1 MNHSLLVRPPRTSTL
16 LHIALFGPPQ
26 LIWDEQPVALPR
38 RQLRAL
44 LYRLAA
50 TLQPVSRDQLCFL
63 FWPDSPETVARRNL
77 TVLLNQLRNL
87 LPSPDLLVSQRD
99 VVALDPAR
107 VRVDTVA
114 LADALVPQRQ
124 HDLDALAAT
133 VALYRGQFLDGFA
146 LPGSAEFD
154 EWADRERHVWERRYL
169 DALALL
175 IDGYAR
181 RGAYAEAIE
190 AAQRALAVDALAE
203 EMHRRLIVLYA
214 DLGDRT
220 AALRQFE
227 HCAEVL
233 ERELGVSPLPETRA
247 VYEAVRDGQLPR
259 QVANAQPRVLAASTG
274 QGEAGRL
281 RHLPAP
287 TTPLI
292 GRAEECAQAIDLL
305 RDPAVRLV
313 TLCGPGGSGKTR
325 LALHLAWEIA
335 DRFADGVV
343 FVPLAALHDGALL
356 VHTIAHACGLKPGR
370 PQALSEYLRDKE
382 LLLVLDNCEHLPDL
396 QAEVARLLA
405 AAPGLRVLTTSRAA
419 LNLQGE
425 HIFPVSPLPLPDLS
439 ALPSPAALAEV
450 PSLALLLARTQALN
464 PRFELT
470 AENAHELAAICVR
483 LDGLP
488 LAIEL
493 AAARLKL
500 LAPGELLRRLD
511 RRLALLTTGARDLP
525 DRHQTLRATID
536 WSYQLL
542 DAREQTLFDHLAVF
556 ASGWTLEAAE
566 AVCSPD
572 SQRGDVEPWSILDGL
587 ASLIDKN
594 LVFQQH
600 TPQTEPSFAMLET
613 IREYALE
620 RLSTHDLDAIE
631 HIRRKHAGF
640 YVELAEAAETKLQ
653 GSRQA
658 EWLDRL
664 DAAHNNLRA
673 ALAWC
678 RADEGDSGLGIRLV
692 GALWRFWETRGYL
705 QEGRAAAED
714 MLVRI
719 GDVEVASRAKAL
731 RGAGYLAWL
740 QGDTE
745 IAYARLAESAALER
759 SRDQQHG
766 LAQSLNLIG
775 HIATKQQDYGRA
787 IASLEEALSIGR
799 ALRDDHIV
807 DTALN
812 SLGNIAAFQA
822 DYEVA
827 RRYYHEALQ
836 LRRRTGDIRGLAVTL
851 NHLGEILRW
860 QGDLHQ
866 AVQLY
871 EESFSRWQQLEYKWG
886 MALVLHNIGSV
897 ALSYAT
903 DRAPADCF
911 GQSLK
916 LFGELGDRHGV
927 ALCLTGLAGV
937 ALGESQPAHAALL
950 LGAAT
955 ALHGTLNLPLDPND
969 RCLYER
975 IVAETRA
982 QLDTITF
989 TLAWTQ
995 GEQMSPDEALAD
1007 VFDPTNEIAVDYIAE
1022 PAGWHEH
1029 RSVALL
1035 TGDRHSC

>member
-1 MNHSLLVRPPRTSTL
+1 MNHSVLVRPPHTATL

-26 LIWDEQPVALPR
+26 LTWDEQPIALPR

-87 LPSPDLLVSQRD
+87 LPAPDLLVAQRD

-114 LADALVPQRQ
+114 LADALIPQRQ
-124 HDLDALAAT
+124 HHFDALSAA
-133 VALYRGQFLDGFA
+133 VGLYRGQFLDGFA
-146 LPGSAEFD
+146 LPGSVEFD
-154 EWADRERHVWERRYL
+154 EWADRERHIWERRYL

-175 IDGYAR
+175 IDGYAQ

-214 DLGDRT
+214 ELGDRT

-247 VYEAVRDGQLPR
+247 VYEAVRDGLLPR
-259 QVANAQPRVLAASTG
+259 QLTAAHSASAAK
-274 QGEAGRL
+274 EKSSRL
-281 RHLPAP
+281 RHLPAAP
-287 TTPLI
+287 TPLI
-292 GRAEECAQAIDLL
+292 GRAEECAHAIGLL
-305 RDPAVRLV
+305 RDPAVRLL

-335 DRFADGVV
+335 ERFADGVV

-356 VHTIAHACGLKPGR
+356 AHTIAHACGLKPGQSQDVR
-370 PQALSEYLRDKE
+370 EYLRDKE

-439 ALPSPAALAEV
+439 ALPSPATLAEV

-470 AENAHELAAICVR
+470 AENAPDLAAICVR

-511 RRLALLTTGARDLP
+511 HRLALLTSGARDLP

-542 DAREQTLFDHLAVF
+542 DQQEQQLFDYLAVF
-556 ASGWTLEAAE
+556 AGGWTLEAAE
-566 AVCSPD
+566 AVCGPD
-572 SQRGDVEPWSILDGL
+572 AQRGEFGSWSILDGL

-594 LVFQQH
+594 LVFQQP
-600 TPQTEPSFAMLET
+600 TPQPEPSFAMLET

-620 RLSTHDLDAIE
+620 RLSTHDLDVIE
-631 HIRRKHAGF
+631 RVRRRHAGF
-640 YVELAEAAETKLQ
+640 YVELAEAAETELQ
-653 GSRQA
+653 GARQA

-678 RADEGDSGLGIRLV
+678 RSDEGDPRLGIRLA

-714 MLVRI
+714 MLARI
-719 GDVEVASRAKAL
+719 GDVEVAARAKAL

-745 IAYARLAESAALER
+745 IAYARLAESATLER
-759 SRDQQHG
+759 SRDHRHG
-766 LAQSLNLIG
+766 LAQTLNLIG

-787 IASLEEALSIGR
+787 ISSLEEALAIGR
-799 ALRDDHIV
+799 ALRDDHLV

-871 EESFSRWQQLEYKWG
+871 E
-886 MALVLHNIGSV
+886 
-897 ALSYAT
+897 
-903 DRAPADCF
+903 
-911 GQSLK
+911 
-916 LFGELGDRHGV
+916 
-927 ALCLTGLAGV
+927 
-937 ALGESQPAHAALL
+937 
-950 LGAAT
+950 
-955 ALHGTLNLPLDPND
+955 
-969 RCLYER
+969 
-975 IVAETRA
+975 
-982 QLDTITF
+982 
-989 TLAWTQ
+989 
-995 GEQMSPDEALAD
+995 
-1007 VFDPTNEIAVDYIAE
+1007 
-1022 PAGWHEH
+1022 
-1029 RSVALL
+1029 
-1035 TGDRHSC
+1035 

>member
-1 MNHSLLVRPPRTSTL
+1 MNHSLLVRPPHTSTL
-16 LHIALFGPPQ
+16 LHIVLFGPPQ
-26 LIWDEQPVALPR
+26 LSWDDQPVALPR

-63 FWPDSPETVARRNL
+63 FWPDSPEATARRNL

-87 LPSPDLLVSQRD
+87 LPAPDLIIPQRD
-99 VVALDPAR
+99 VVALDSTR
-107 VRVDTVA
+107 VQVDAVA
-114 LADALVPQRQ
+114 LAEALAPQRQ
-124 HDLDALAAT
+124 SDLDALATA
-133 VALYRGQFLDGFA
+133 VDRYRGSFLDGFS
-146 LPGSAEFD
+146 LSSSAEFD
-154 EWADRERHVWERRYL
+154 EWADRERQTWERRYL

-175 IDGYAR
+175 IDGYAE
-181 RGAYAEAIE
+181 RGVYPEAIE

-203 EMHRRLIVLYA
+203 EMHRRLILLYA
-214 DLGDRT
+214 EQGDRT

-227 HCAEVL
+227 QCALIL
-233 ERELGVSPLPETRA
+233 ERELGVSPLPATRA
-247 VYEAVRDGQLPR
+247 VYEAVREGRLPAVSRSRLSAAAPIHSQPRSRLRQLP
-259 QVANAQPRVLAASTG
+259 AA
-274 QGEAGRL
+274 
-281 RHLPAP
+281 P
-287 TTPLI
+287 TPLI
-292 GRAEECAQAIDLL
+292 GRTEECNRASALL
-305 RDPAVRLV
+305 RDPDVRLV

-325 LALHLAWEIA
+325 LALQLAWQSTEH
-335 DRFADGVV
+335 FADGVV
-343 FVPLAALHDGALL
+343 FVPLAALQPGASIS
-356 VHTIAHACGLKPGR
+356 HAIALACGLKQGG
-370 PQALSEYLRDKE
+370 QGLSEYLRDKD
-382 LLLVLDNCEHLPDL
+382 LLLLLDNCEHLPEL

-405 AAPGLRVLTTSRAA
+405 AAPGLRVLATSRAA

-425 HIFPVSPLPLPDLS
+425 HLFPVSPLPLPDLS
-439 ALPSPAALAEV
+439 ALPSPEVLAAV
-450 PSLALLLARTQALN
+450 PSVSLLLTRTQALN
-464 PRFELT
+464 PRFTLS
-470 AENAHELAAICVR
+470 AENAADLAAICVR

-500 LAPGELLRRLD
+500 LTPGELLRRLD

-536 WSYQLL
+536 WSYRLL
-542 DAREQTLFDHLAVF
+542 DAHEQTLFDYLAVF
-556 ASGWTLEAAE
+556 VGGWTLAAAE

-572 SQRGDVEPWSILDGL
+572 LTQRTEPISWSVLDGL
-587 ASLIDKN
+587 ASLVDKN
-594 LVFQQH
+594 LVLQQP
-600 TPQTEPSFAMLET
+600 TPHGEPSFTMLET

-620 RLSTHDLDAIE
+620 RLAAHDVGVIEQVRRTHAE
-631 HIRRKHAGF
+631 F
-640 YVELAEAAETKLQ
+640 YVALAETAEPELQ

-678 RADEGDSGLGIRLV
+678 RSDEGDPRLGVRLV

-705 QEGRAAAED
+705 QEGRVAAES
-714 MLVRI
+714 MLERI
-719 GDVEVASRAKAL
+719 GAAQVAARAKAL
-731 RGAGYLAWL
+731 AGAGYLAWL
-740 QGDTE
+740 QGDVE
-745 IAYARLAESAALER
+745 IAYARLEESAALAR
-759 SRDQQHG
+759 SRDPHG

-775 HIATKQQDYGRA
+775 HIATKQQDYARA
-787 IASLEEALSIGR
+787 IPTLEEALAIGR
-799 ALRDDHIV
+799 ALRDDHLV

-860 QGDLHQ
+860 QGDLQQ

-871 EESFSRWQQLEYKWG
+871 EESLGLWQQLEHKGG
-886 MALVLHNIGSV
+886 MALALHNIGSV
-897 ALSYAT
+897 ALSYTTERSA
-903 DRAPADCF
+903 ADCF
-911 GQSLK
+911 GQSLA
-916 LFGELGDRHGV
+916 LFQELGDRHGV

-937 ALGESQPAHAALL
+937 ALADSRPGHAALL

-955 ALHGTLNLPLDPND
+955 ALHTALNVPLDPTD
-969 RCLYER
+969 RRLYEQ
-975 IVAETRA
+975 IVADTRA
-982 QLDTITF
+982 QFDAITF
-989 TLAWTQ
+989 ALAWAQ

-1007 VFDPTNEIAVDYIAE
+1007 TLDPTDEICVEYLAE
-1022 PAGWHEH
+1022 PVRRREH
-1029 RSVALL
+1029 RPLALIL
-1035 TGDRHSC
+1035 GDRSRHC